1 MHARPAR
8 TVWLSAVENEEHLV
22 YLRVAFPSD
31 EDLLL
36 TDSSD
41 VLSGDQGMR
50 YCEVYRPKLGY
61 TIRMGQ
67 RVCVQV
73 RKKKKLKN
81 KLQLGFAGLSKV
93 SCNGVL
99 PYWFILF
106 VCFCLILFMC

>member
-1 MHARPAR
+1 MLDWQKTTKGEKA
-8 TVWLSAVENEEHLV
+8 VWLSAVENEEYLV
-22 YLRVAFPSD
+22 YMRVAFPSD

-36 TDSSD
+36 TDSD
-41 VLSGDQGMR
+41 VLSGDQDMR
-50 YCEVYRPKLGY
+50 YWEVYHLKLVY
-61 TIRMGQ
+61 TIRMVK
-67 RVCVQV
+67 RVFVQV

-106 VCFCLILFMC
+106 VFV